1 LPAPLPLPLWWLPVV
16 VEFELDVELPE
27 SVMDVEFR
35 LSQGGR
41 GGVPVLLELEESDT
55 VLLPLSMV
63 ELLEEMVE
71 LSREAVELF
80 KDMTVPFAAMHAGG
94 SKDESVEL
102 ALAGGGGGVIDVSL
116 PPGGMSE
123 TPDVAGADF
132 GGAGCCRGAIE
143 PFGVDSEPTVAGPA
157 FFDETCACKG
167 AARAPWPIRA
177 AKRST
182 ELIFENIL
190 IHRYAKLKRTGLREE
205 IEGMGVGVN

>member
-1 LPAPLPLPLWWLPVV
+1 
-16 VEFELDVELPE
+16 
-27 SVMDVEFR
+27 MDVEFR

-102 ALAGGGGGVIDVSL
+102 ASAATRQVQGTFPVCIRTIL
-116 PPGGMSE
+116 
-123 TPDVAGADF
+123 T
-132 GGAGCCRGAIE
+132 RGWRGSNRCIIAAC
-143 PFGVDSEPTVAGPA
+143 PTVRQLVL
-157 FFDETCACKG
+157 E
-167 AARAPWPIRA
+167 
-177 AKRST
+177 
-182 ELIFENIL
+182 
-190 IHRYAKLKRTGLREE
+190 
-205 IEGMGVGVN
+205 